1 MINTFVIL
9 LTLSFVAMK
18 LFGVVPWGWL
28 VCFSP
33 FIILLAIDLIIAV
46 AVVAFGVTFYG
57 KDELQSKLDEG
68 LKKIRKYKDN

>member
-9 LTLSFVAMK
+9 LTLLFVAMQV
-18 LFGVVPWGWL
+18 FGVVSWGWL

-33 FIILLAIDLIIAV
+33 FIILLAIDLIM
-46 AVVAFGVTFYG
+46 AVVVVTFGVTFYG

-68 LKKIRKYKDN
+68 LKKIRKHKDN

>member
-9 LTLSFVAMK
+9 LTLLFVAMK
-18 LFGVVPWGWL
+18 FFGVVTWGWL

-33 FIILLAIDLIIAV
+33 FIILLVLDLIIAV

-57 KDELQSKLDEG
+57 KDELQNKLDEG
-68 LKKIRKYKDN
+68 LKKIRKHKGK